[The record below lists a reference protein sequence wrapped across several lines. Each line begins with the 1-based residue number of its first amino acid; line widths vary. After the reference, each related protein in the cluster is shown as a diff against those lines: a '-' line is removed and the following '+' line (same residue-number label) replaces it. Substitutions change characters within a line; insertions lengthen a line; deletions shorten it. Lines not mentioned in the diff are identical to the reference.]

1 MTETMTA
8 ETGAAAAYRAPGAAV
23 VRVMVAVTRCALTVR
38 APCRSHL
45 SCRLPG
51 CTLHR
56 LSAHT
61 ET

>member
-38 APCRSHL
+38 TVQISSLMPVA
-45 SCRLPG
+45 G
-51 CTLHR
+51 LHV
-56 LSAHT
+56 AQT
-61 ET
+61 ERTH

>member
-38 APCRSHL
+38 TVQISSLMPVCRG
-45 SCRLPG
+45 CAG
-51 CTLHR
+51 CTL
-56 LSAHT
+56 
-61 ET
+61 